1 MIFRDRLGVP
11 IPDSRKAAEI
21 ISRGI
26 REFRLWMDEV

>member
-21 ISRGI
+21 IARGI
-26 REFRLWMDEV
+26 REFKLWLDEA